1 MSNGQAQAGKAT
13 PKWHVGSLERFFR
26 RSGLFRWPLKRHE
39 SLKVRSGLQ
48 DPWRGNAA
56 AGAII
61 LANGIDW
68 NNEAVD
74 GNDFSWIRHLR
85 ALGGGKARQ
94 QTRSLISSW
103 LDNNSSWHMQR
114 WRPDV
119 MGERLANLTQNY
131 SWYGE
136 SASEEFQA
144 LLARSVAVQAR
155 CLALD
160 WRRMKALDDRFSG
173 LRGLSVAEAALGAS
187 RGDLLSLLDLAMP
200 LVRTLVNE
208 DGGHVSRMPDRHM
221 LSAAPARRVAECG
234 CLCWGWH

>member
-1 MSNGQAQAGKAT
+1 M
-13 PKWHVGSLERFFR
+13 PKWHVGSLEKIFR
-26 RSGLFRWPLKRHE
+26 RSGLFRWPLKRYE
-39 SLKVRSGLQ
+39 KPMVRSGLQ

-68 NNEAVD
+68 NNDAVD

-85 ALGGGKARQ
+85 AHGGGKARQ
-94 QTRSLISSW
+94 QTRALISSW
-103 LDNNSSWHMQR
+103 LDNNTSWHMQR

-119 MGERLANLTQNY
+119 MGERLTNLAQNY
-131 SWYGE
+131 GWYGG

-144 LLARSVAVQAR
+144 SLARSMAVQAR

-160 WRRMKALDDRFSG
+160 WRRMRTSDDRING
-173 LRGLSVAEAALGAS
+173 LRGLAVAETALGAS
-187 RGDLLSLLDLAMP
+187 RGDLLSLLDLAIP
-200 LVRTLVNE
+200 VVRTLINE

-221 LSAAPARRVAECG
+221 MVLRQLVELRLS
-234 CLCWGWH
+234 LIHI

>member
-1 MSNGQAQAGKAT
+1 MSTGQAQAGKAT

-39 SLKVRSGLQ
+39 SPMVRSGLQ

-85 ALGGGKARQ
+85 AHGGGKARQ

-119 MGERLANLTQNY
+119 MGERLANLAQNY
-131 SWYGE
+131 GWYGE
-136 SASEEFQA
+136 SASEEFQT

-155 CLALD
+155 
-160 WRRMKALDDRFSG
+160 
-173 LRGLSVAEAALGAS
+173 
-187 RGDLLSLLDLAMP
+187 
-200 LVRTLVNE
+200 
-208 DGGHVSRMPDRHM
+208 
-221 LSAAPARRVAECG
+221 
-234 CLCWGWH
+234 